1 MVIATGFEP
10 VTVWLETRCS
20 IQLSYATLC
29 GETGIRTQATLT
41 R

>member
-1 MVIATGFEP
+1 
-10 VTVWLETRCS
+10 
-20 IQLSYATLC
+20 LC